1 MAKTREEDSQVR
13 VAKITAFQAIV
24 VAVITVAGGSLG
36 YFIGG
41 SGKTKTETKQ
51 EIKQNW
57 LTIKDV
63 NYSGSVR
70 IVVNVNGNNFSYPS
84 DRIWAGNVENAPQEK
99 FPLPIAEQYN
109 ISVTALVGSSDPGYS
124 GSYATKEFHTDEI
137 GQAQIPTGEKT
148 AFCIPNASSTSG
160 LKPTLK
166 LSYAIE

>member
-1 MAKTREEDSQVR
+1 MAKLREEDSQIR

-41 SGKTKTETKQ
+41 SGKSKTEAKQ

-57 LTIKDV
+57 LTIEDV

-84 DRIWAGNVENAPQEK
+84 NQIWAGSIENAPQEK
-99 FPLPIAEQYN
+99 FPLPMAEQYN
-109 ISVTALVGSSDPGYS
+109 IFFSALVRSSDAGFDGPFL
-124 GSYATKEFHTDEI
+124 TKAFHEDEI
-137 GQAQIPTGEKT
+137 GQAQIPTGEKMT
-148 AFCIPNASSTSG
+148 SYIPNASSPSG
-160 LKPTLK
+160 LNPALK